1 MPIDA
6 MSQNHENPLTYEE
19 WSCQYPEYSAALL
32 QSARNSADILGLAC
46 EFIQAILFITIWIQA
61 TKREFGWGRQD
72 FRCGMKS
79 KL

>member
-46 EFIQAILFITIWIQA
+46 ELIQAEVTAYCGQPRR
-61 TKREFGWGRQD
+61 REGRKYQRWGSNRGSICLD
-72 FRCGMKS
+72 
-79 KL
+79 